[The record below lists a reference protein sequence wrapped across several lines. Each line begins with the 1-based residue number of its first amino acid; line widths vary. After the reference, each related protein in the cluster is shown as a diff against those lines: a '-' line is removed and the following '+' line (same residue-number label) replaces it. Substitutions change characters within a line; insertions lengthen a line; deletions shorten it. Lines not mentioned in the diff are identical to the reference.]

1 MLFLRNF
8 VCPPYKA
15 AGAVDVT
22 ELHGSL
28 WLLKS
33 VKHKGF
39 LEEPGK
45 VGVHVHSCVISSSIG
60 TSR

>member
-1 MLFLRNF
+1 
-8 VCPPYKA
+8 
-15 AGAVDVT
+15 VDVT

-45 VGVHVHSCVISSSIG
+45 VGVHAHSHVIFN
-60 TSR
+60 